1 MATAKTKSVWF
12 CKECGNE
19 SPKWMGRCPACG
31 EWNTMVEETVATGK
45 KMTAVTVP
53 GASHKPLKLSEI
65 DSAREQRI
73 SLNNA
78 EVDRILGG
86 GLVEGSLVLIGG
98 EPGIGKS
105 TLSLQIPLNC
115 PALKTL
121 YVTGEESARQVKLRA
136 SRIGGDDSG
145 CMIYSETLMENIL
158 EQARAMMPDLM
169 VVDSVQTM
177 FSQNVESSPG
187 SVTQI
192 KETASMLLRFAKE
205 TGVPVILIGHIT
217 KEGSIAGPKILEH
230 IVDVV
235 LQFEG
240 DNRGTYRL
248 LRSIKN
254 RFGSTSELAVFEMT
268 GKGLREVSNPSE
280 MLIPMHEEGLSGV
293 AVSAMLDGTRP
304 FLIEVQSLVSSA
316 AYGTPQRSATGF
328 DVRRLNMLLAV
339 LEKRAGFKLGVK
351 DVFLNMAGGL
361 KVSDP
366 ACDLAVI
373 SAVLSSNFDFAIPSD
388 ICFAGEIG
396 LSGEVRP
403 VAQTDR
409 RIIEAARLGFKK
421 IYVSSYSSLEG
432 VGNAAIEVVKV
443 LFFLF
448 FAFCE
453 YGGATSTPL
462 DTSLLFL
469 FAFSCL
475 SCHSRTSHDVTHKHL
490 SDCYHLAFC
499 RSFLVLEQCD
509 VLVYLLCST
518 CLVSLPFLLRSMRR
532 YNSVFVALAFFYFST
547 ARCF

>member
-1 MATAKTKSVWF
+1 MPAVKTKTVWF
-12 CKECGNE
+12 CKSCGNE

-45 KMTAVTVP
+45 KASVADRVP
-53 GASHKPLKLSEI
+53 GAGQKPLPLSEI
-65 DSAREQRI
+65 DSSVENRI
-73 SLNNA
+73 SLNND

-115 PALKTL
+115 PNLKTL

-136 SRIGGDDSG
+136 SRIGGDDAN
-145 CMIYSETLMENIL
+145 CLIYSETLMENIIA
-158 EQARAMMPDLM
+158 EAKAIMPDLM

-192 KETASMLLRFAKE
+192 KETAAMLLRFAKE

-240 DNRGTYRL
+240 DNRGAYRL

-304 FLIEVQSLVSSA
+304 FLIEVQSLVSTA

-339 LEKRAGFKLGVK
+339 LEKRAGFKLSIK

-373 SAVLSSNFDFAIPSD
+373 AAVLSSNFDFAIPSD
-388 ICFAGEIG
+388 VCFAGGYLVQGEAG
-396 LSGEVRP
+396 YSG
-403 VAQTDR
+403 
-409 RIIEAARLGFKK
+409 
-421 IYVSSYSSLEG
+421 
-432 VGNAAIEVVKV
+432 
-443 LFFLF
+443 
-448 FAFCE
+448 
-453 YGGATSTPL
+453 
-462 DTSLLFL
+462 
-469 FAFSCL
+469 
-475 SCHSRTSHDVTHKHL
+475 RTG
-490 SDCYHLAFC
+490 
-499 RSFLVLEQCD
+499 
-509 VLVYLLCST
+509 
-518 CLVSLPFLLRSMRR
+518 
-532 YNSVFVALAFFYFST
+532 
-547 ARCF
+547 

>member
-1 MATAKTKSVWF
+1 MATVKTKTVWF
-12 CKECGNE
+12 CTSCGNE
-19 SPKWMGRCPACG
+19 SSKWMGRCPACG

-45 KMTAVTVP
+45 KAGVQSVTVP
-53 GASHKPLKLSEI
+53 GASHKPMPLAEI
-65 DSAREQRI
+65 DSTNENRI

-115 PALKTL
+115 PSLKTL

-136 SRIGGDDSG
+136 ARIGGDDSG
-145 CMIYSETLMENIL
+145 CLIYSETLMENIIA
-158 EQARAMMPDLM
+158 EARSIMPDLM

-177 FSQNVESSPG
+177 YSQNVESSPG

-192 KETASMLLRFAKE
+192 KETAAMLLRFAKE

-217 KEGSIAGPKILEH
+217 KEGSIAGPKVLEH

-240 DNRGTYRL
+240 DNRGSYRL

-304 FLIEVQSLVSSA
+304 FLIEVQALVSTA

-366 ACDLAVI
+366 ACDLAVVA
-373 SAVLSSNFDFAIPSD
+373 AVLSSNFDFAVPSD
-388 ICFAGEIG
+388 VCFAGEVG

-409 RIIEAARLGFKK
+409 RIIEAARLGFRK
-421 IYVSSYSSLEG
+421 IYVSNFSGLEN
-432 VGNAAIEVVKV
+432 VPDNIEVIKV
-443 LFFLF
+443 
-448 FAFCE
+448 
-453 YGGATSTPL
+453 
-462 DTSLLFL
+462 
-469 FAFSCL
+469 
-475 SCHSRTSHDVTHKHL
+475 
-490 SDCYHLAFC
+490 SDIPALC
-499 RSFLVLEQCD
+499 RSLFKG
-509 VLVYLLCST
+509 
-518 CLVSLPFLLRSMRR
+518 
-532 YNSVFVALAFFYFST
+532 N
-547 ARCF
+547 